1 MFTEEEFYQSMDEYR
16 NRIEIAKKEIETN
29 KIENDNLQEEIGLL
43 WATKENLL
51 KEIGDVDGLDVV
63 DIKTLLQRETS
74 RLSEAKKELQQVENK
89 MKRETQSVH
98 DQVISIEREVAVRAD
113 AINKVSDNI
122 QALQKRLNELDMETS
137 NVCFLRCQSII
148 SYLKYYFNFKMLP
161 TFYFETVN

>member
-51 KEIGDVDGLDVV
+51 KEIGDVDGLDVI

-113 AINKVSDNI
+113 AINKTKGNI
-122 QALQKRLNELDMETS
+122 QSLQKRLNEFDMETS
-137 NVCFLRCQSII
+137 NVCF
-148 SYLKYYFNFKMLP
+148 
-161 TFYFETVN
+161 

>member
-16 NRIEIAKKEIETN
+16 NRIELAKKEIETN

-51 KEIGDVDGLDVV
+51 KEIGDVDGLDVI

-113 AINKVSDNI
+113 AINKTKDNI
-122 QALQKRLNELDMETS
+122 QSLQKRLNELDMETS
-137 NVCFLRCQSII
+137 NVCFSYINSLIFKSLI
-148 SYLKYYFNFKMLP
+148 SL
-161 TFYFETVN
+161 T